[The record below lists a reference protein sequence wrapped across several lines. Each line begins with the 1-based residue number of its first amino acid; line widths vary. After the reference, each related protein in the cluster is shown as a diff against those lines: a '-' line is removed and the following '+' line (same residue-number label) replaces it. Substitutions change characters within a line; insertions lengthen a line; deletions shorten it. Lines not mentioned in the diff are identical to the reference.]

1 MLLVMLLP
9 LLLRTLLPL
18 INTWIQ
24 ALMAWER
31 VDKTKKIERQ
41 IEHKKNYEYC
51 EFGADL
57 EGLANCRSIPPAGN

>member
-9 LLLRTLLPL
+9 LVLRTLLPL

-24 ALMAWER
+24 ALMSWER

-51 EFGADL
+51 EFGT
-57 EGLANCRSIPPAGN
+57 G